1 VKIDIHEQI
10 YGWREVMEENDQIP
24 IVKKEAMRVA
34 DKVLSHPALY
44 QIVTATVSTALEIL
58 PHFAIYNRPNL
69 WGQAPRCPRSRFGNI
84 SRMVQNSPP
93 QDEREGWIMSSTRV
107 LSRQRILDSVRA
119 NQPASQPTIAHF
131 GARTAADLA
140 ATFCESIARMAGG
153 VVTEDVPELDSFVR
167 AKFPDA
173 KVICS
178 ATPEYAGTV
187 KPADLNH
194 WAEASTI
201 DVCIVRSAMGVAET
215 GSILLSDIELQ
226 VNTIAFLA
234 HDLVVLLDPKQI
246 VGNIHDAYE
255 HSHFKL
261 RPYSVLMT
269 GPSGSGDISGTTV
282 HPAQGVKTLTVIL
295 SPVREARK
303 RTG

>member
-1 VKIDIHEQI
+1 
-10 YGWREVMEENDQIP
+10 MMNP
-24 IVKKEAMRVA
+24 
-34 DKVLSHPALY
+34 
-44 QIVTATVSTALEIL
+44 T
-58 PHFAIYNRPNL
+58 
-69 WGQAPRCPRSRFGNI
+69 QA
-84 SRMVQNSPP
+84 
-93 QDEREGWIMSSTRV
+93 
-107 LSRQRILDSVRA
+107 LSRTAILDSVRA
-119 NQPASQPTIAHF
+119 NQPATLPMPTIPHF
-131 GARTAADLA
+131 QTNQSADLV
-140 ATFCESIARMAGG
+140 ATFSESIARMAGV
-153 VVTEDVPELDSFVR
+153 VVTDVRNGPDLDSFLG

-178 ATPEYAGTV
+178 AIPEYAGTIR
-187 KPADLNH
+187 PASLNH
-194 WAEASTI
+194 WSEASTI
-201 DVCIVRSAMGVAET
+201 NVCILRSPMGVAET

-246 VGNIHDAYE
+246 VANIHDAYE

-269 GPSGSGDISGTTV
+269 GPSGSGDISGVTV

-295 SPVREARK
+295 SRTPNTSK